1 MPYYANFMKELVA
14 KQRRLDFDTIEVSH
28 NYNAIM
34 ENKQIKNRDD
44 PEALLIPCTIVMP
57 QFSKAL

>member
-1 MPYYANFMKELVA
+1 MKELVA